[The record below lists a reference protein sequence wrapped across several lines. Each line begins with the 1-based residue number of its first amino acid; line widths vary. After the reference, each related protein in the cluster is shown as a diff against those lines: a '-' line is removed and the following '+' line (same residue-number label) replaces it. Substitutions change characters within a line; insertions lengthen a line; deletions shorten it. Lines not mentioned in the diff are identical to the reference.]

1 MVGLVLDSVDV
12 PLLAG
17 ALGHVL
23 AHLELGL
30 VNPLLLC
37 ELLAADSAMVGRSVV
52 SLGALLPDSSSSCHP
67 PTGRC

>member
-37 ELLAADSAMVGRSVV
+37 ELLATDNAVIGLDQMRA
-52 SLGALLPDSSSSCHP
+52 
-67 PTGRC
+67 GRC